1 MPMYNVLYV
10 LETQVKTDA
19 ARPPCR
25 PQIHEVNFIAARGS
39 GSEDLRVAI
48 MNQAVS
54 VGATGDEPKT
64 ILLEN
69 LRFWR
74 CVVIV
79 IHVNNNRDNCRQNIA
94 MLCKQMSPTCAW

>member
-1 MPMYNVLYV
+1 MSMYNVLCV
-10 LETQVKTDA
+10 LETQVKTGA

-25 PQIHEVNFIAARGS
+25 PLIHEVHFLAARGS

-48 MNQAVS
+48 TNQAVS
-54 VGATGDEPKT
+54 VGATGDYPKA

-69 LRFWR
+69 LIFGR

-94 MLCKQMSPTCAW
+94 MLCKQMSPTCA